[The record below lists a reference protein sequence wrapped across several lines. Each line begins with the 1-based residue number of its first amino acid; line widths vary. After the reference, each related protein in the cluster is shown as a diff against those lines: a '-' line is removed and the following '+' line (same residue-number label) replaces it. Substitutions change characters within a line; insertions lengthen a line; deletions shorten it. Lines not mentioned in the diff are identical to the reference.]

1 MMRHAPA
8 ASPFARIY
16 IAQGEHAIA
25 SGPDAVISTLLGS
38 CVAVCLWDPVAR
50 IGGMNHFL
58 LPDQGVTALGMSDYG
73 ANAMELV
80 INGLIRGTALRSRLR
95 AKLFGGAMMISGLSN
110 VGKENAEFAR
120 AYLERENIPC
130 DGQSLGGTQARRV
143 EFWPADGRVRIKFLT
158 NVPVAAL
165 KLKPDGGTD
174 VELF

>member
-1 MMRHAPA
+1 MNQTSAPQG
-8 ASPFARIY
+8 SARIY

-58 LPDQGVTALGMSDYG
+58 LPDEGVSSPGMSGYG

-80 INGLIRGTALRSRLR
+80 INGLIRGKAQRSRLR
-95 AKLFGGAMMISGLSN
+95 AKLFGGAVMISGLSN
-110 VGKENAEFAR
+110 VGMKNAKFAL

-130 DGQSLGGTQARRV
+130 DSQSLGGTQARRV
-143 EFWPADGRVRIKFLT
+143 EFWPADGRVRIKFLSD
-158 NVPVAAL
+158 VPIVAPPP
-165 KLKPDGGTD
+165 KPVVTAD